1 MPTLIE
7 TPSVITTGG
16 QDEKRIDEYL
26 GRVQGGEPSMS
37 VALMQ
42 APSGWSEPGQRP
54 EFEEFTLVLAGMLRV
69 EHANGSMSVRAGQ
82 AVVTHPGEWVR
93 YSTPEPE
100 GAQYV
105 AICRPAFSPETV
117 HRDAEE

>member
-1 MPTLIE
+1 MPTMIE
-7 TPSVITTGG
+7 APSVITTGG

-26 GRVQGGEPSMS
+26 GRVQGGETTMS

-42 APSGWSEPGQRP
+42 APSGWREPGQRP
-54 EFEEFTLVLAGMLRV
+54 EFEEFTLVLSGMLCV
-69 EHANGSMSVRAGQ
+69 EHADGAMNVRAGQ
-82 AVVTHPGEWVR
+82 AVITHPGEWVR

-117 HRDAEE
+117 HRDAEP